1 MRAQTL
7 FEVIYLMNDKEIKQ
21 KKIKELVDKLNN
33 NNKQLDVILELSANL
48 VDVGDLEQAE
58 ELLTR
63 SLTLFPNNQD
73 LKYNLGNVYYTAD
86 KFDRASDIFD
96 DLISS
101 NYGSVAYF
109 MKAKT
114 LDQQGKKSLAVA
126 FALTAVEKD
135 ASDVAANEL
144 LADLLMANGNFNTAI
159 GYYQKAIDLKPNAKF
174 FFNIAICQMNLDQPY
189 QEYLELAKQQ
199 DETYFNEHEQ
209 KLADLHKFLTKNGGS
224 DD

>member
-1 MRAQTL
+1 
-7 FEVIYLMNDKEIKQ
+7 MNDKEIKQ